1 MVELKLVW
9 DHQHGDKPVIASS
22 PADLNRVLDEVTAQA
37 VTEGARLIVQAIP
50 DLGPSAPLLDIG
62 LAGERGAMYY
72 AGDEC
77 PDGCFSAGATA
88 TNTDTVLYYF
98 MTSDTEY
105 PPGSE
110 LPAAIIRQA
119 AHEFM
124 ATGARPSSI
133 DWQPVPPPEPVDDT
147 PWWEQ

>member
-1 MVELKLVW
+1 MVELKLLW
-9 DHQHGDKPVIASS
+9 DHQHGDKPVIASTL
-22 PADLNRVLDEVTAQA
+22 ADLTRVLDEVTAQA
-37 VTEGARLIVQAIP
+37 AAEGARLIVQAIP

-77 PDGCFSAGATA
+77 PDGCFSSGGAPS
-88 TNTDTVLYYF
+88 NTGTVLYYF
-98 MTSDTEY
+98 MTADTEY

-110 LPAAIIRQA
+110 LPMAAIRQA
-119 AHEFM
+119 AGEFM

-133 DWQPVPPPEPVDDT
+133 DWQPVPELEPVDGT